1 MKLTIQ
7 QAQGGY
13 VLTLEKPARGRE
25 PEYSV
30 CHTGADMFA
39 QLINCVPGMAEV
51 AWDWAMAELERRMAA
66 EKTQH
71 ADSLNG

>member
-1 MKLTIQ
+1 
-7 QAQGGY
+7 
-13 VLTLEKPARGRE
+13 
-25 PEYSV
+25 
-30 CHTGADMFA
+30 MFA